1 MKELVE
7 KRNNLLTEME
17 GLINKVK
24 EETRAFDEIENTRI
38 EEIKKEIKSIDATIK
53 AEEEMRSFE
62 KVEEKQE
69 VRKDDENMEEKRS
82 QNEIN
87 NEELRAIF
95 TGEKQENRA
104 DSMNTK
110 ENTKGGFVV
119 NSELSKE
126 IIKAVKDR
134 SDVYKFFNSTTV
146 KGSLRIPKKTA
157 SGKAEWV
164 GENPIVSPI
173 STTPT
178 LDILTLGQNRLYRES
193 AITQQ
198 MINTEELDLEA
209 FIKDDISETMTDAVE
224 DAIFNG
230 TGTDQPTGLITGI
243 KTTNK
248 ISVATR
254 GEITVEDLK
263 KAKAKIKQAI
273 VSKAKWFMNSETF
286 LAIDLMKD
294 ANGRGLIQPDVT
306 QSTGYTLLG
315 LPVILTDCMAMP
327 SDTGAKCLVVLATP
341 SAYHTNTQQSVSIY
355 IYDDSTYKRNGLVG
369 FGSDIYLDG
378 KVKDDQQ
385 LVGIFNKATA

>member
-1 MKELVE
+1 MKELME
-7 KRNNLLTEME
+7 KRNGLLTEME
-17 GLINKVK
+17 GLVNKAK
-24 EETRAFDEIENTRI
+24 QETRAFDETETNRV
-38 EEIKKEIKSIDATIK
+38 EEIKKEIRSIDVTIK

-69 VRKDDENMEEKRS
+69 AEKDDEKVEEKRS
-82 QNEIN
+82 QAEIN

-95 TGEKQENRA
+95 TGEKQETRA

-110 ENTKGGFVV
+110 EGNKGGFVV

-198 MINTEELDLEA
+198 MINTKELDLEA

-230 TGTDQPTGLITGI
+230 TGTDQPTGLIGGI

-248 ISVATR
+248 ITVATR

-286 LAIDLMKD
+286 LVIDLMKD
-294 ANGRGLIQPDVT
+294 ANGRGLVQPDVT

-315 LPVILTDCMAMP
+315 LPVVLTDCMAMP

-341 SAYHTNTQQSVSIY
+341 SAYHTNTQQSVSLY
-355 IYDDSTYKRNGLVG
+355 IYDDSTYRRNGLVG

>member
-1 MKELVE
+1 
-7 KRNNLLTEME
+7 
-17 GLINKVK
+17 
-24 EETRAFDEIENTRI
+24 
-38 EEIKKEIKSIDATIK
+38 
-53 AEEEMRSFE
+53 
-62 KVEEKQE
+62 
-69 VRKDDENMEEKRS
+69 
-82 QNEIN
+82 
-87 NEELRAIF
+87 
-95 TGEKQENRA
+95 
-104 DSMNTK
+104 
-110 ENTKGGFVV
+110 
-119 NSELSKE
+119 
-126 IIKAVKDR
+126 
-134 SDVYKFFNSTTV
+134 
-146 KGSLRIPKKTA
+146 
-157 SGKAEWV
+157 
-164 GENPIVSPI
+164 
-173 STTPT
+173 
-178 LDILTLGQNRLYRES
+178 
-193 AITQQ
+193 